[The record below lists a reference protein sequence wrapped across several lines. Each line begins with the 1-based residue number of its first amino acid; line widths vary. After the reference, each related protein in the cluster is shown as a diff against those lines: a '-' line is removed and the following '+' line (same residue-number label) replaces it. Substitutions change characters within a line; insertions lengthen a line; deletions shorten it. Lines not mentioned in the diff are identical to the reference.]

1 MCEYGYI
8 SKDPFGVCH
17 EEPEKVE
24 KELSKKFQECNLV
37 WNAEK

>member
-17 EEPEKVE
+17 EEPEKE
-24 KELSKKFQECNLV
+24 KELSEKFQECNLV